1 MKQTYIELPQLDGN
15 HSFLSTSSTLT
26 LNISDESSLNSSEHN
41 VNGEILSEC
50 DPSDVSE
57 PTYPPA
63 VSVINARSLYNKP
76 SSLKTLLK
84 ECNIDIA
91 IISETWERDEPDLQ
105 RLLSF
110 SSFTI
115 ISKKRPGN
123 NVGGGVAI
131 IAKLGYSRVDV
142 DLSAPSGVEVIWTVF
157 YSQNNQTKKF
167 AVAAVYVPPR
177 SRKKAET
184 TEFLIS
190 SVFLLLAKFDKIKFI
205 ICGDINNLDIK
216 PITDAVPV
224 LKQIVDKPTH
234 NNRILDV
241 IITDMKELYYPP
253 FVKPPLENDDDLQGQ
268 PSEHKVVI
276 LIPNSL
282 NINNNLPEKRRI

>member
-184 TEFLIS
+184 TEFLIR
-190 SVFLLLAKFDKIKFI
+190 SVFSYYWQSLTRLSLL
-205 ICGDINNLDIK
+205 
-216 PITDAVPV
+216 
-224 LKQIVDKPTH
+224 
-234 NNRILDV
+234 
-241 IITDMKELYYPP
+241 Y
-253 FVKPPLENDDDLQGQ
+253 
-268 PSEHKVVI
+268 VVI
-276 LIPNSL
+276 SITWT
-282 NINNNLPEKRRI
+282 